1 MPLEI
6 LNHSALTPD
15 LETDLSYKLSPL
27 MEYLNIQGLVELLL
41 VDVEKMR
48 ELNLEFRGLD
58 KSTDVL
64 SFPLEIPGQK
74 LLGSVVINVELAT
87 IEAKQRGHSLL
98 AEITLLFVHGC
109 LHLLGFDHEKD
120 RGEQR
125 EKEEEVIRV
134 FNLPASL
141 IVRAQEL

>member
-1 MPLEI
+1 
-6 LNHSALTPD
+6 
-15 LETDLSYKLSPL
+15 

-48 ELNLEFRGLD
+48 ELNLEFRGLN

-141 IVRAQEL
+141 IVRAQDF

>member
-1 MPLEI
+1 MLD
-6 LNHSALTPD
+6 PD
-15 LETDLSYKLSPL
+15 LEADLSYKLLLL

-41 VDVEKMR
+41 VDSEKMR

-64 SFPLEIPGQK
+64 SFPLEMPGQK
-74 LLGSVVINVELAT
+74 LLGSVVINVELAI

-98 AEITLLFVHGC
+98 AEITLLFIHGC
-109 LHLLGFDHEKD
+109 LHLLGYDHEKD
-120 RGEQR
+120 TGEQR
-125 EKEEEVIRV
+125 EKEEEVIRA

-141 IVRAQEL
+141 IVRTQEL

>member
-6 LNHSALTPD
+6 LNHSALAPD

-48 ELNLEFRGLD
+48 ELNLEFRGLN

-141 IVRAQEL
+141 IVRAQDF

>member
-6 LNHSALTPD
+6 LNHSALAPD
-15 LETDLSYKLSPL
+15 LETDLSYKLIPL

-48 ELNLEFRGLD
+48 ELNLEFRGLN

-141 IVRAQEL
+141 IVRTQEL

>member
-6 LNHSALTPD
+6 LNHSDLAPD
-15 LETDLSYKLSPL
+15 LETDLSYKLIPL

-87 IEAKQRGHSLL
+87 IEAKQRGHSLF

-134 FNLPASL
+134 FNLPATL
-141 IVRAQEL
+141 IVRTQEF

>member
-6 LNHSALTPD
+6 LNHSALAPD

-48 ELNLEFRGLD
+48 ELNLEFRGLN

-87 IEAKQRGHSLL
+87 IEAKQRGHDLL

-141 IVRAQEL
+141 IVRAQDF